1 MLTLCR
7 FTNQATN
14 METTN
19 NSTTKDWIY
28 FFISLAAMIGLF
40 VVADE
45 WFWLALPFVLT
56 YFVKAIRMM

>member
-1 MLTLCR
+1 ME
-7 FTNQATN
+7 N

-56 YFVKAIRMM
+56 FFVKAIRMM